1 MRKRI
6 TNNLALKIL
15 AFLIAAF
22 LWLIVVNIDDPV
34 DDKTF
39 SNIPV
44 QVIHEE
50 VITDNNNTYQ
60 IVDNTQEINVT
71 VTAQRSIL
79 DKIKAEDIIATA
91 DMKEL
96 TLRTQVPI
104 EITIKGFTGKYERA
118 SANPRNLQIQIDEE
132 AKNNFPITPTTTGT
146 VRSGYEVGSL
156 KAVPEKVTL
165 RGPKRIINSIAKVTA
180 EANVSGLSEDE
191 TVEAKL
197 VLYDANNNVIDQTL
211 LANNLGKEGVSVEV
225 ELLQVKSVPIKV
237 DTSQVSAADGYK
249 LGKITVEPQEV
260 DVTGDKSTLAGIS
273 EINIPSSA
281 LKLENLTQRTDQTVD
296 ISSYLP
302 SGVSLAEENAN
313 KVVVSIQV
321 QQPGTKTFE
330 VSTSSITVNNIAEG
344 LSVNYGSTVDLEIQ
358 VKGPSDVL
366 NLFSPAKK
374 VSIDLKYYT
383 EPGTYTVPVK
393 VELPDG
399 CSLVKDV
406 SVEIVLEKTKQSDKT
421 QNETN
426 NSSSNGNISN
436 NNNNSNSDENQ
447 TDENEKKAGTE

>member
-1 MRKRI
+1 MQKRI
-6 TNNLALKIL
+6 TKNLTLKIL
-15 AFLIAAF
+15 AFLIAVF

-44 QVIHEE
+44 QVTHEE

-71 VTAQRSIL
+71 VTAQRSVL
-79 DKIKAEDIIATA
+79 DKIKAEDIVATA
-91 DMKEL
+91 NMKEL

-104 EITIKGFTGKYERA
+104 EVTIKGYTGKYEKA
-118 SANPRNLQIQIDEE
+118 TANPRNLQIQIDEE

-146 VRSGYEVGSL
+146 VRNGYEVGAL

-180 EANVSGLSEDE
+180 EADVSGLSEDE

-225 ELLQVKSVPIKV
+225 ELLQVKSVPIEV
-237 DTSQVSAADGYK
+237 DTSDVSAAEGYK

-260 DVTGDKSTLAGIS
+260 EITGDKTTLAGVSKIS
-273 EINIPSSA
+273 IPASA
-281 LKLENLTQRTDQTVD
+281 LQLDNLTQKTDKTID
-296 ISSYLP
+296 ISSYIP
-302 SGVSLAEENAN
+302 SGVSLTEQNAN
-313 KVVVSIQV
+313 KVVVSIPV
-321 QQPGTKTFE
+321 QQPGAKTFE
-330 VSTSSITVNNIAEG
+330 VSTNSIVVNNIAEG
-344 LSVNYGSTVDLEIQ
+344 LSISYGSTVDLEIQ
-358 VKGPSDVL
+358 IKGPGDAL

-374 VSIDLKYYT
+374 VSIDLKKYT
-383 EPGTYTVPVK
+383 NAGTYTVPVS

-399 CSLVKDV
+399 CSLVNNV
-406 SVEIVLEKTKQSDKT
+406 SVEIILEKTKQNDKT
-421 QNETN
+421 QNE
-426 NSSSNGNISN
+426 NSSSEG
-436 NNNNSNSDENQ
+436 Q
-447 TDENEKKAGTE
+447 TKEDEKKTDTIR